1 MQQVVYVTST
11 LPIEIRAPRKGRRYL
26 EIVNT
31 SANDVFYSED
41 TQAFDRTIPTLTRIE
56 YGEQLGKAV
65 PQGSIWIIGS
75 QVTAQKVLVKDS
87 TPT

>member
-11 LPIEIRAPRKGRRYL
+11 SPVEIRAPRKGRRYL
-26 EIVNT
+26 EIYNA
-31 SANDVFYSED
+31 SANDVFYGED
-41 TQAFDRTIPTLTRIE
+41 TQSFDRTIATATRLE

-75 QVTAQKVLVKDS
+75 QVGAQKVLIKDS